1 MKDVLLILTGYV
13 LGSMPWGYW
22 LPRVLSGVNI
32 RKVGSGSTGAA
43 NVWRTLGFKIGLGV
57 ALLDIA
63 KGFAAAL
70 LGVWLGGELVGL
82 LAGIAALV
90 GDSRAALSG

>member
-1 MKDVLLILTGYV
+1 
-13 LGSMPWGYW
+13 MPWGYW
-22 LPRVLSGVNI
+22 LPRILKGVNI

-63 KGFAAAL
+63 KGSAAAL
-70 LGVWLGGELVGL
+70 LGLWLGGEFVGL
-82 LAGIAALV
+82 LA
-90 GDSRAALSG
+90 